1 MQEFIDKAD
10 VLLEALPYIQRFRS
24 SIFVVKY
31 GGSFMDSPEEKV
43 RSGVAADIVFLETA
57 GINPVVVHGGGKAI
71 TKAMEKAGIKPQ
83 FVQGMRVT
91 DEKSMDIVEDVLA
104 NVINRDIVEMIQKR
118 GGKARG
124 FSGKDVFKCRKLLK
138 DGTDLGYVGEV
149 TGMEVE
155 QVRKCLRAQVTPVI
169 SPIGL
174 GEDGH
179 AYNINADVAAAK
191 LAVAIGARR
200 LVFMSDVPGLLRD
213 PKNSETLISSL
224 HVSEV
229 LDLKRQGVIDQGM
242 IPKVDSAVEAVHA
255 GVRRVHF
262 VDGRIPHSVLLEI
275 FTDKGIGTEVVM

>member
-1 MQEFIDKAD
+1 

-31 GGSFMDSPEEKV
+31 GGSFMDSLDPKV
-43 RSGVAADIVFLETA
+43 RTGVAADVVFLEAA

-71 TKAMEKAGIKPQ
+71 TKAMEAAGIKAQ
-83 FVQGMRVT
+83 FVQGLRVT
-91 DEKSMDIVEDVLA
+91 DEETMKVVEDVLA
-104 NVINRDIVEMIQKR
+104 NVINREIVEMIQKL
-118 GGKARG
+118 GGKAR
-124 FSGKDVFKCRKLLK
+124 SYNGKDVFRCRKLSAN
-138 DGTDLGYVGEV
+138 GADLGYVGEV
-149 TGMEVE
+149 IDVQTEAI
-155 QVRKCLRAQVTPVI
+155 RKCMRASVTPVI

-179 AYNINADVAAAK
+179 AYNINADAAAAK
-191 LAVAIGARR
+191 LAMAIGARR

-213 PKNSETLISSL
+213 PKNPATLISSL
-224 HVSEV
+224 NVGEV
-229 LDLKRQGVIDQGM
+229 LELKQQGVIDKGM

-275 FTDKGIGTEVVM
+275 FTDKGIGTEVVK